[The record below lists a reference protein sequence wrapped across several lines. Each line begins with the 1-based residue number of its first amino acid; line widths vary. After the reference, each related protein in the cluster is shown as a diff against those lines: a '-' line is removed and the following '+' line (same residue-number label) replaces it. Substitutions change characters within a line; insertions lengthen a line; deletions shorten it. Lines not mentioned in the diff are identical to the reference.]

1 MQRSA
6 GFTIIEL
13 TLVIA
18 LIAVIASFGAAM
30 TLSSLSKSVV
40 TQERDLFVTLLLRG
54 TRAAALANLNESP
67 HAIYIDNAN
76 HQYVQ
81 FEGTTYDE
89 NGASN
94 REIPFSSDAVTVN
107 NSGGDTIV
115 FDQLSGNV
123 SEGAGTITIQNSAA
137 TAEITISSVGQID
150 W

>member
-1 MQRSA
+1 MKYRT

-18 LIAVIASFGAAM
+18 LVAVIASFGAAM
-30 TLSSLSKSVV
+30 ALSSLSKSAV

-54 TRAAALANLNESP
+54 TRAAALANLNQSA
-67 HAIYIDNAN
+67 HAIYIDNDN

-81 FEGTTYDE
+81 FEGTIYDE
-89 NGASN
+89 NDASN
-94 REIPFSSDAVTVN
+94 REIPFSNDSITVS

-115 FDQLSGNV
+115 FDALSGNV
-123 SEGAGTITIQNSAA
+123 SAGVGTITIENSAA
-137 TAEITISSVGQID
+137 AAEITISSVGQID